1 MAKTSIAVEEGQ
13 EGSLR
18 EGLEAAIRERVRE
31 VMEMVLEEEVEA
43 ALGAGRSERVV
54 ERVGYRSYASPL
66 SVLIATRSA
75 NTGEYPNTSWNP
87 SLCHTGNITFFPIT
101 SRVARWFNSS

>member
-54 ERVGYRSYASPL
+54 ERVGYRHGHKSRRLTLRSGAVQMQVPRSL
-66 SVLIATRSA
+66 SEPTHRDPPYVCRPWRVCALLFRSSIVL
-75 NTGEYPNTSWNP
+75 
-87 SLCHTGNITFFPIT
+87 
-101 SRVARWFNSS
+101 